1 MKQGKTT
8 MKKGI
13 IMGILG
19 LGAMLVACDCCKG
32 ESKAFSQDA
41 EMRAVM
47 DNFIESEVPSKAPLV
62 KLREA
67 DLIRIVSLTVQQ
79 SGTLLAEEVA
89 AALTRGITPEEILEA
104 VYQCA
109 PYSGFPRVADA
120 IEIVRSVFKAKDVK
134 VEESRA
140 TVNEETRLQA
150 GAEAQGKLFGPAFIE
165 MARAGKDAMPAI
177 NYFLASNCFGDY
189 YTRKGLDLETRE
201 LLTMAML
208 VNLGTEPQL
217 KAHIAANLKIRSA
230 EYIEQAIYTCLPY
243 CGYPRTLNALRLLK
257 ECVAENGAK
266 AAGAGE
272 SKDNIVSDSA
282 EFAKQN
288 KFGIGE
294 PNVNYAKYF
303 IGNSYLKSVTD
314 AKSGFPMANV
324 TFEPGCRNNWH
335 IHHAKKGGGQVLIAT
350 AGSGWYQIE
359 GQAPVSMNPG
369 DAVVIPAN
377 VKHWHGAK
385 KNSWFSHIAF
395 EAPGE
400 STSNEWLEPVTDEAY
415 SAIHETKAGETAALK
430 SDVSAEA
437 DKSITVNIRYT
448 GKNGA
453 ARKFAEEMVASGTVA
468 KIRAEKGN
476 LRYEYHIPM
485 DDPETVLLIDAW
497 ENQAAIDA
505 HHATPMMKTIAALR
519 DKYDLKM
526 TVERYAPDNAM
537 PKSDE
542 KFIRK

>member
-1 MKQGKTT
+1 
-8 MKKGI
+8 
-13 IMGILG
+13 MGILG
-19 LGAMLVACDCCKG
+19 LSAILAACDYTTQNG
-32 ESKAFSQDA
+32 ETKAFSKDT
-41 EMRAVM
+41 EMRAVI
-47 DNFIESEVPSKAPLV
+47 DNFIENEVSEKAPLV
-62 KLREA
+62 KMREA
-67 DLIRIVSLTVQQ
+67 ELIRIVSLTVQQ

-89 AALTRGITPEEILEA
+89 TALTRGIAPEEIIEA

-120 IEIVRSVFKAKDVK
+120 IEIVRSVFKAKGVK

-165 MARAGKDAMPAI
+165 MAKAGKDAMSAI

-257 ECVAENGAK
+257 EAAAENGATLRQ
-266 AAGAGE
+266 APGSSANSPSLI

-359 GQAPVSMNPG
+359 GQAPVSLNSD

-400 STSNEWLEPVTDEAY
+400 GTSNEWLEPVTDEAY
-415 SAIHETKAGETAALK
+415 AAIHETKTGETAAPK
-430 SDVSAEA
+430 SDERAET

-485 DDPETVLLIDAW
+485 DDSESVLLIDAW
-497 ENQAAIDA
+497 KNQEAIDA
-505 HHATPMMKTIAALR
+505 HHATPMMKTIASLR
-519 DKYDLKM
+519 EKYNLKM
-526 TVERYAPDNAM
+526 TVERYAPG
-537 PKSDE
+537 SDIPE
-542 KFIRK
+542 ADKKFIRK